1 MKLSK
6 VLLSSAVAAALVF
19 GFAGCSSDDDSENAF
34 SGKKV
39 DFDNAYVTIA
49 DDGTVKNAKE
59 NDNGAI
65 ENIDYYY
72 RAFNKLAQKHYGS
85 TCVITLTPQS
95 STHYDGVAGFV
106 FDMTENDDKTYN
118 FLIASVRYD
127 PATKTLGTY
136 ISKFTKALIKD
147 NNFSK
152 ASNFTD
158 LNGEKLSTV
167 ATSTGAKEE
176 EIAKGNNSTYYN
188 FNKADFAIDSKTGN
202 LIVVVKVTQ
211 NEKTGDYTVSYYK
224 SLEDSKTDTNVV
236 KSFTIED
243 SKTTANGYTQEKM
256 AMYVNIYPGQHF
268 VGEFKFKDTVGND
281 IPFEDDVIIEE

>member
-19 GFAGCSSDDDSENAF
+19 GFAGCKADDSENAF

-39 DFDNAYVTIA
+39 DFNNAYVTVA

-59 NDNGAI
+59 TDKNAI
-65 ENIDYYY
+65 ENKEEYYY

-95 STHYDGVAGFV
+95 ATKYDGVAGFV

-127 PATKTLGTY
+127 PSTKKLGTY

-158 LNGEKLSTV
+158 INGNKLSTS
-167 ATSTGAKEE
+167 ATSTGALEKELV
-176 EIAKGNNSTYYN
+176 KGADGSTYYN
-188 FNKADFAIDSKTGN
+188 FKETDFAIDATTGN
-202 LIVVVKVTQ
+202 LVVVVKVTQ
-211 NEKTGDYTVSYYK
+211 DESTGDYNVSYYK

-236 KSFTIED
+236 ESFKIND
-243 SKTTANGYTQEKM
+243 SETAESGYNQEKM

-268 VGEFKFKDTVGND
+268 VGEFAFKDTVGND
-281 IPFEDDVIIEE
+281 IPFEDDVIIE

>member
-19 GFAGCSSDDDSENAF
+19 GFAGCKADDSENAF

-39 DFDNAYVTIA
+39 DFDNAYVTVA
-49 DDGTVKNAKE
+49 DDGTVKNAKKT
-59 NDNGAI
+59 DKDAI

-72 RAFNKLAQKHYGS
+72 RAFNKLVQKHYGS

-95 STHYDGVAGFV
+95 STKYDGVAGFV
-106 FDMTENDDKTYN
+106 FDMTENNDKTYN

-127 PATKTLGTY
+127 PSTKKLGTY

-158 LNGEKLSTV
+158 LNGDQLSTIE
-167 ATSTGAKEE
+167 TSTGAVEKEL
-176 EIAKGNNSTYYN
+176 AKGADGSTYYN
-188 FNKADFAIDSKTGN
+188 FKTTDFAIDSTTGN
-202 LIVVVKVTQ
+202 LVVVVKVTQ
-211 NEKTGDYTVSYYK
+211 DKSTGNYTVSYYK
-224 SLEDSKTDTNVV
+224 SLEDSKTDTNAV
-236 KSFTIED
+236 KAFTIDD
-243 SKTTANGYTQEKM
+243 SDTTESGYDQEKM
-256 AMYVNIYPGQHF
+256 AMYVNIYQGQHF
-268 VGEFKFKDTVGND
+268 VGEFAFKDTVGND
-281 IPFEDDVIIEE
+281 IPFEDDVIIE

>member
-19 GFAGCSSDDDSENAF
+19 GFAGCKADDSENAF

-39 DFDNAYVTIA
+39 DFDNAYVTVA
-49 DDGTVKNAKE
+49 DDGTVKNAKKT
-59 NDNGAI
+59 DKDAI

-72 RAFNKLAQKHYGS
+72 RAFNKLVQKHYGS

-95 STHYDGVAGFV
+95 STKYDGVAGFV
-106 FDMTENDDKTYN
+106 FDMTENNDKTYN

-127 PATKTLGTY
+127 PRTKKLGTY

-158 LNGEKLSTV
+158 LNGDQLSTIE
-167 ATSTGAKEE
+167 TSTGAVEKEL
-176 EIAKGNNSTYYN
+176 AKGADGSTYYN
-188 FNKADFAIDSKTGN
+188 FNTTDFAIDSTTGN
-202 LIVVVKVTQ
+202 LVVVVKVTQ
-211 NEKTGDYTVSYYK
+211 DKSTGNYTVSYYK
-224 SLEDSKTDTNVV
+224 SLEDSKTDTNAV
-236 KSFTIED
+236 KAFTIDD
-243 SKTTANGYTQEKM
+243 SDTTESGYDQEKM
-256 AMYVNIYPGQHF
+256 AMYVNIYKGQHF
-268 VGEFKFKDTVGND
+268 VGEFAFKDTVGND
-281 IPFEDDVIIEE
+281 IPFEDDVIIE

>member
-1 MKLSK
+1 MTCFY

-19 GFAGCSSDDDSENAF
+19 GFAGCKADDSENAF

-39 DFDNAYVTIA
+39 DFDNAYVTVA

-59 NDNGAI
+59 TDKDAI

-72 RAFNKLAQKHYGS
+72 RAFNKLVQKHYGS
-85 TCVITLTPQS
+85 TCVITLTPKS
-95 STHYDGVAGFV
+95 STKYDGVAGFV
-106 FDMTENDDKTYN
+106 FDMTENNDKTYN

-127 PATKTLGTY
+127 PSTKKLGTY

-158 LNGEKLSTV
+158 LNGDKLSTIE
-167 ATSTGAKEE
+167 TSTGAVEKEL
-176 EIAKGNNSTYYN
+176 AKGADVSTYYN
-188 FNKADFAIDSKTGN
+188 FNTTDFAIDSTTGN
-202 LIVVVKVTQ
+202 LVVVVKVTQ
-211 NEKTGDYTVSYYK
+211 DKSTGNYTVSYYK
-224 SLEDSKTDTNVV
+224 SLEDSKTDTNAV
-236 KSFTIED
+236 KAFTIDD
-243 SKTTANGYTQEKM
+243 SDTTESGYDQEKM

-268 VGEFKFKDTVGND
+268 VGEFAFKDTVGND
-281 IPFEDDVIIEE
+281 IPFEDDVIIE

>member
-19 GFAGCSSDDDSENAF
+19 GFAGCKADDSENAF

-39 DFDNAYVTIA
+39 DFDNAYVTVA

-59 NDNGAI
+59 TDKDAI

-72 RAFNKLAQKHYGS
+72 RAFNKLVQKHYGS

-95 STHYDGVAGFV
+95 STKYDGVAGFV
-106 FDMTENDDKTYN
+106 FDMTENNDKTYN

-127 PATKTLGTY
+127 PSTKKLGTY

-158 LNGEKLSTV
+158 LNGDILSTIE
-167 ATSTGAKEE
+167 TSTEAVEKEL
-176 EIAKGNNSTYYN
+176 AKGADGSIYYN
-188 FNKADFAIDSKTGN
+188 FNTTDFAIDSTTGN
-202 LIVVVKVTQ
+202 LVVVVKVTQ
-211 NEKTGDYTVSYYK
+211 DKSTGNYTVSYYK
-224 SLEDSKTDTNVV
+224 SLEDSKTDTNAV
-236 KSFTIED
+236 KAFTIDD
-243 SKTTANGYTQEKM
+243 SDTTESGYDQEKM

-268 VGEFKFKDTVGND
+268 VGEFAFKDTVGND
-281 IPFEDDVIIEE
+281 IPFEDDVIIE

>member
-19 GFAGCSSDDDSENAF
+19 GFAGCASDDDSENAF

-39 DFDNAYVTIA
+39 DFNNAYVTVA
-49 DDGTVKNAKE
+49 EDGTVKNAKE
-59 NDNGAI
+59 NDENAI

-95 STHYDGVAGFV
+95 EKRYDGVAGFV
-106 FDMTENDDKTYN
+106 FDMTENADDTYN

-127 PATKTLGTY
+127 PETKTLGTY

-158 LNGEKLSTV
+158 LNGSKLSTIP
-167 ATSTGAKEE
+167 TETGAVEE
-176 EIAKGNNSTYYN
+176 EIAKGDGSTYYN
-188 FNKADFAIDSKTGN
+188 FKTTDFAIDSTTGN
-202 LIVVVKVTQ
+202 LVVVVKVTQ
-211 NEKTGDYTVSYYK
+211 DETTGDYTVSYYK
-224 SLEDSKTDTNVV
+224 SLEDSKTDKNVV
-236 KSFTIED
+236 KSFKILD
-243 SKTTANGYTQEKM
+243 AKTTSSGYTQEKM

-281 IPFEDDVIIEE
+281 IPFEDDVIIAE

>member
-19 GFAGCSSDDDSENAF
+19 GFAGCKADDSENAF

-39 DFDNAYVTIA
+39 DFDNAYVTVA

-59 NDNGAI
+59 TDKGAI

-72 RAFNKLAQKHYGS
+72 RAFNKLVQKHYGS

-95 STHYDGVAGFV
+95 STLYDGVAGFV

-127 PATKTLGTY
+127 PDTKKLGTY

-158 LNGEKLSTV
+158 LNGEKLSTI

-176 EIAKGNNSTYYN
+176 EIAKGDNGATYYN
-188 FNKADFAIDSKTGN
+188 FNSSDFAIDSTTGN
-202 LIVVVKVTQ
+202 LVVVVKVTQ
-211 NEKTGDYTVSYYK
+211 DKTTGDYTVSYYK

-236 KSFTIED
+236 KSFTIDD
-243 SKTTANGYTQEKM
+243 SYTTETGYTQEKM
-256 AMYVNIYPGQHF
+256 AMYVNIYPKQHF
-268 VGEFKFKDTVGND
+268 VGEFAFKDTVGND
-281 IPFEDDVIIEE
+281 IPFEDDVIVEE

>member
-1 MKLSK
+1 M
-6 VLLSSAVAAALVF
+6 VF
-19 GFAGCSSDDDSENAF
+19 GFAGCKADDSENAF

-39 DFDNAYVTIA
+39 DFDNAYVTVA

-59 NDNGAI
+59 TDKDAI

-72 RAFNKLAQKHYGS
+72 RAFNKLVQKPYGS

-95 STHYDGVAGFV
+95 STKYDGVAGFV
-106 FDMTENDDKTYN
+106 FDMTENNDKTYN

-127 PATKTLGTY
+127 PSTKKLGTY

-158 LNGEKLSTV
+158 LNGDKLSTIE
-167 ATSTGAKEE
+167 TSTGAVEKEL
-176 EIAKGNNSTYYN
+176 AKGADGSTYYN
-188 FNKADFAIDSKTGN
+188 FNTTDFAIDSTTGN
-202 LIVVVKVTQ
+202 LVVVVKVTQ
-211 NEKTGDYTVSYYK
+211 DKSTGNYTVSYYK
-224 SLEDSKTDTNVV
+224 SLEDSKTDTNAV
-236 KSFTIED
+236 KAFTIDD
-243 SKTTANGYTQEKM
+243 SDTTESGYDQEKM

-268 VGEFKFKDTVGND
+268 VGEFAFKDTVGND
-281 IPFEDDVIIEE
+281 IPFEDDVIIE